1 MTTLPPAMN
10 APPKTVDLEG
20 RLISF
25 LVDAGLPEVVGGVD
39 ELREGLRQ
47 LKLVLAQ
54 VAADLAV
61 ATERGVGI
69 AAATL
74 DPTSYP
80 HLASFHGFV
89 TDLLMFEGPAELRPW
104 MERMAGMGPPPDAPE
119 VRRWLVHCALHADNP
134 LHRALA
140 QLGLFESFCLNQR
153 ALLRAAET
161 HLEPMNGERAD
172 VERIA
177 EIELRTLLGSREYAA
192 AVLGLDDPWDVLM
205 SAAFVTLTEHA
216 DGLQEE
222 VRRLG
227 SELRRELELRQR
239 LLEKLDELPAA
250 EALLLRNCFA
260 EALGEERLTIEQLQ
274 VLHPSVLGSIKRNTL
289 DQRLKRLLARGDD
302 ALEPR
307 RRKEPALLDLLLA
320 DRVEVE

>member
-1 MTTLPPAMN
+1 MGP
-10 APPKTVDLEG
+10 V
-20 RLISF
+20 
-25 LVDAGLPEVVGGVD
+25 
-39 ELREGLRQ
+39 
-47 LKLVLAQ
+47 LVLRT
-54 VAADLAV
+54 L
-61 ATERGVGI
+61 RGVEQQRED
-69 AAATL
+69 TL
-74 DPTSYP
+74 LLARQKLRRIGTNADRADRRQPVEQPLLVQHLVIKPVPSVP
-80 HLASFHGFV
+80 HAQDGEAFSELAGKMV
-89 TDLLMFEGPAELRPW
+89 GCLCGADDRDGEARTQRGLIGPA
-104 MERMAGMGPPPDAPE
+104 GPPPDAPE